1 MCHGWEEDGCLGTD
15 SSLVPQPSMPGRS
28 DPELRRR
35 LVELKLSIAKS
46 GETEVQREARPCPRS
61 PSKLE

>member
-1 MCHGWEEDGCLGTD
+1 
-15 SSLVPQPSMPGRS
+15 MPGRS